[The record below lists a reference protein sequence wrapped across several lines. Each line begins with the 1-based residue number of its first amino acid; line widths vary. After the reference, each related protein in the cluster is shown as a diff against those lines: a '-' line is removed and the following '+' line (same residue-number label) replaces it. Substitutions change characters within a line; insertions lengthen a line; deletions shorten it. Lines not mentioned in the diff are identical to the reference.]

1 MPIKINTSDFRA
13 WQRRFASSSTKLKAH
28 ARAGLVHQT
37 LTQEAFE
44 TRGVDPQTGTPGVWP
59 DKQVGDPKKA
69 SPKERGKARNFDPTP
84 RLQDTGALV
93 ASINAKPN
101 SDGYEIG
108 PAPFPYA
115 PFHQFG
121 AVIPMTPA
129 ILARLVSLGFTP
141 RWDKAV
147 VIIPKRQYILLPAPW
162 QNQIME
168 AYLSERLK
176 GADNGS

>member
-1 MPIKINTSDFRA
+1 MPFRINTTDFRA
-13 WQRRFASSSTKLKAH
+13 WQRRFASQSTKLKAH

-44 TRGVDPQTGTPGVWP
+44 TRGVDPQSGSPGVWP
-59 DKQVGDPKKA
+59 DKAVGDRKKA
-69 SPKERGKARNFDPTP
+69 AKQYRNKDRYFDPTP

-93 ASINAKPN
+93 ASINAKPDA
-101 SDGYEIG
+101 DGYEIG

-129 ILARLVSLGFTP
+129 ILAKLVALGFTP

-162 QNQIME
+162 QPLIME

-176 GADNGS
+176 GANDGT